1 MAAMSEEEH
10 AWQESAGGATILES
24 GYLETV
30 DSEPVP
36 ATMDVAQEASVHG
49 LSVNVNLVVGDSVG
63 QSELASVR
71 GTGLDEVLPSVARVE
86 NVDETLEDNRARKK
100 VIGQQNVDLL
110 AGAAALGGYLTN
122 SLFTWHSASKQ
133 QEKCAQEHEKLANRI
148 RTLEEVLSLPS
159 VIDVDTTPITQASDA
174 TCVSGTRLF
183 VSPSVSVLQA
193 VPVGLCTLLAGRY
206 IARKIQYY
214 RNALATAEKEA
225 RAARDQEIVQTR
237 NALAALAGANEA
249 VARATT
255 EKYEA
260 IARANEAVVKA
271 NTARDAAI
279 ARANEAVVR
288 ANTAIARAAARDQA
302 IAQRSNALAVS
313 LRAVTFGAQEWE
325 KYLGEVGEA
334 PPLPADIDE
343 ILDGPCP
350 FWPGKTVRDTHLL
363 VLIPAT
369 VGGVPFTLN
378 LLEELIQHPKNG
390 GHKAKCNY
398 DKRVKAAIG
407 KQSPPRS
414 YWLLMTRDVLP
425 NSRNQAYDSQEK
437 LVAAYAGRLGL
448 PYELPH
454 ALEAATAILMY
465 NTREGKWLLGDY
477 PLIYTRCQD
486 VGKRIPN
493 PNPSNFGPFSESA
506 FSFGGP
512 QKSFSGCDPKYFL
525 VVGGFSSGGLIVQ
538 FNSYGFNSC
547 GNSDSHN
554 CHYYYGVAC
563 CRKF

>member
-1 MAAMSEEEH
+1 
-10 AWQESAGGATILES
+10 
-24 GYLETV
+24 
-30 DSEPVP
+30 
-36 ATMDVAQEASVHG
+36 
-49 LSVNVNLVVGDSVG
+49 
-63 QSELASVR
+63 
-71 GTGLDEVLPSVARVE
+71 
-86 NVDETLEDNRARKK
+86 
-100 VIGQQNVDLL
+100 
-110 AGAAALGGYLTN
+110 
-122 SLFTWHSASKQ
+122 
-133 QEKCAQEHEKLANRI
+133 
-148 RTLEEVLSLPS
+148 
-159 VIDVDTTPITQASDA
+159 
-174 TCVSGTRLF
+174 
-183 VSPSVSVLQA
+183 
-193 VPVGLCTLLAGRY
+193 LAGRY

-237 NALAALAGANEA
+237 NALAALTGANEA
-249 VARATT
+249 VLRATT

-260 IARANEAVVKA
+260 IARAKEEVAGANREKEETIARATTEKGEALAGVTGAVARANAEKYEALARANGEKDEALARANEAVVKA

-279 ARANEAVVR
+279 ARAKEEVAGANREKEEAIARTNEAVVR
-288 ANTAIARAAARDQA
+288 ANTAIARAAARDQK
-302 IAQRSNALAVS
+302 IAQRSNALAVA

-325 KYLGEVGEA
+325 KYFGEVGEA
-334 PPLPADIDE
+334 PPLPSDMAT
-343 ILDGPCP
+343 ILDGRCP
-350 FWPGKTVRDTHLL
+350 FWPGKVRDTHLL
-363 VLIPAT
+363 VLIPTT